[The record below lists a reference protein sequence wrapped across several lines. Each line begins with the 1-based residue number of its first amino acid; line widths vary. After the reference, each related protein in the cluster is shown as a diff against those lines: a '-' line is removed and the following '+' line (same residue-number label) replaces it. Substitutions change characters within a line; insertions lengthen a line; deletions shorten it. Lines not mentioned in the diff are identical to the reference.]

1 MLSITRLSAKFAEV
15 LQEQYKYRDII
26 ATDLTDSYQNLVH
39 ACLTF
44 HVKYCS
50 SVPFLLK
57 VDDDVAVHSDRLLG
71 PWIWATNAHRRLY
84 CYVHN
89 NTAPIRNPLNKWYVS
104 KKAWPFKYY
113 PPYCNGPFYMM
124 GNETVKE
131 IAQASLHRSS

>member
-1 MLSITRLSAKFAEV
+1 LTFRKGFPSI
-15 LQEQYKYRDII
+15 EQVALFLKIN
-26 ATDLTDSYQNLVH
+26 QVH

-44 HVKYCS
+44 HVTYCS

-131 IAQASLHRSS
+131 IAQASLHALRRPFVNG